1 MQQNTDRFTK
11 IAAAGFDDWRA
22 PSSAPW
28 QSTEINTMHSLS
40 TELKGVLARRIEIAR
55 PDEIMAI
62 TSALTALK
70 VVTPAPTM
78 ARQTITDRFERVG
91 DDIVR
96 DHQTGLE
103 WARRPLPDRHEWK
116 AAADACRALKL
127 GGHTDWRLPT
137 VRELQSLVDFER
149 HDPVINTDYFECPAD
164 WFWSNTPYAGD
175 PSDCAWFVYFGSCYA
190 FWSGHNFAG
199 CVRACRVGQF

>member
-1 MQQNTDRFTK
+1 
-11 IAAAGFDDWRA
+11 
-22 PSSAPW
+22 
-28 QSTEINTMHSLS
+28 MHSLS

-62 TSALTALK
+62 TSALTALE
-70 VVTPAPTM
+70 VVTPAPTT

-149 HDPVINTDYFECPAD
+149 HDPAIDTDYFECPAN

-175 PSDCAWFVYFGSCYA
+175 PSDCAWFVFFVSGYA
-190 FWSGHNFAG
+190 CWSGHNFAG
-199 CVRACRVGQF
+199 FVRACRVGQF